1 MITIIHLFRGEK
13 MVEMLEEKSSFDE
26 DRVTQNTFL
35 SSVKS
40 WHKKDGVHCG
50 VEKIYTKEDTGQ
62 FGKYTQFTLKMS
74 ILDDMPKCRA
84 RVIGEDGKVVMTE
97 DNLGNEVEEIEI
109 IDDAQEVTFWLFAN
123 HDDENENVLIC
134 GGNSALAEF
143 VRPVFISSGELPS
156 DFKGGIKFTEE
167 ELVEALDG
175 YECYIKTGINR
186 NGKMYPIAVNL

>member
-1 MITIIHLFRGEK
+1 
-13 MVEMLEEKSSFDE
+13 MVELLENQSSFDD
-26 DRVTQNTFL
+26 DRVTMNTFL

-40 WHKKDGVHCG
+40 WHKKTGVHCG
-50 VEKIYTKEDTGQ
+50 VEKVYTKEEQGK
-62 FGKYTQFTLKMS
+62 FGKYTLFTLKMS

-84 RVIGEDGKVVMTE
+84 RKLDDDGKVIMTE

-109 IDDAQEVTFWLFAN
+109 IDDAQEVTFFLFGN
-123 HDDENENVLIC
+123 HDKEEDGIIVC

-143 VRPVFISSGELPS
+143 IRPVFVSSGEIPS
-156 DFKGGIKFTEE
+156 DFTGGIKFTEE

-175 YECYIKTGINR
+175 YEAMIHCGVNK

>member
-1 MITIIHLFRGEK
+1 

-26 DRVTQNTFL
+26 DRVTMNTFL

-50 VEKIYTKEDTGQ
+50 VEKVYISEKEGQ
-62 FGKYTQFTLKMS
+62 FGKYTLFTLKMS

-84 RVIGEDGKVVMTE
+84 RKLDDEGQVVMTE

-109 IDDAQEVTFWLFAN
+109 IDDAQEVTFFLFCN
-123 HDDENENVLIC
+123 HDKEEENVLVC
-134 GGNSALAEF
+134 GGKSALAEF

-156 DFKGGIKFTEE
+156 DFTGGIKFTVE
-167 ELVEALDG
+167 ELEEALDG
-175 YECYIKTGINR
+175 YEAYIKCGVNK
-186 NGKMYPIAVNL
+186 NGKMFPIAKNL

>member
-1 MITIIHLFRGEK
+1 
-13 MVEMLEEKSSFDE
+13 MVEILEEKSSFDE

-50 VEKIYTKEDTGQ
+50 VEKIYISKKEGN
-62 FGKYTQFTLKMS
+62 FGKYSLFTLKMS

-84 RVIGEDGKVVMTE
+84 RVLDDDGKVVMEE
-97 DNLGNEVEEIEI
+97 DNLGNEVEKIEI
-109 IDDAQEVTFWLFAN
+109 IDDAQEVTFFLFCN
-123 HDDENENVLIC
+123 HDKEEDNVIVC

-143 VRPVFISSGELPS
+143 VIPVFISSGELPS

-167 ELVEALDG
+167 ELQEARDG
-175 YECYIKTGINR
+175 YEAYIKCGVNK
-186 NGKMYPIAVNL
+186 NGKLYPVAVNL

>member
-1 MITIIHLFRGEK
+1 

-26 DRVTQNTFL
+26 DRVTMNTFL

-50 VEKIYTKEDTGQ
+50 VEKVYTKEEQGQ
-62 FGKYTQFTLKMS
+62 YGKYTLFTLKMS

-84 RVIGEDGKVVMTE
+84 RVLDDNGKVVIEE
-97 DNLGNEVEEIEI
+97 DNLGNEVEKIEI
-109 IDDAQEVTFWLFAN
+109 IDDAQEVTFFLFAN
-123 HDDENENVLIC
+123 HDKEEDGVLVC

-143 VRPVFISSGELPS
+143 IRPVFVSSGELPS
-156 DFKGGIKFTEE
+156 DFTGGIKFTEE

-175 YECYIKTGINR
+175 YEAYIKCGVNK
-186 NGKMYPIAVNL
+186 NKKMYPIAVNL

>member
-1 MITIIHLFRGEK
+1 
-13 MVEMLEEKSSFDE
+13 MVELLENKSSFDD
-26 DRVTQNTFL
+26 DRVTMNTFL

-50 VEKIYTKEDTGQ
+50 VEKVYTKEEQGK
-62 FGKYTQFTLKMS
+62 FGKYTLFTLKMS

-84 RVIGEDGKVVMTE
+84 RKLDDDGKVIMTE

-109 IDDAQEVTFWLFAN
+109 IDDAQEVTFFLFGN
-123 HDDENENVLIC
+123 HDKDEDGVIIC

-143 VRPVFISSGELPS
+143 IRPVFQSVGEIPS
-156 DFKGGIKFTEE
+156 DFNGGIKFTEE

-175 YECYIKTGINR
+175 YEAYIQCGVNK
-186 NGKMYPIAVNL
+186 NGKMFPIAVNL